1 MVVSTVGVKMAVPSK
16 YIQAVMKA
24 AKGRPKSTDWFR
36 EKIREFG
43 TPKTLDL
50 IRDGKRSTTPHFGR
64 LNMFFYSPKH
74 KDKLPYYDRFPLV
87 LPLERYR
94 GGFMGINMHY
104 LPIPLRTKLLDK
116 LYEFSSNDKF
126 DETTRLTA
134 TYNRVRNIPLVRP
147 TLHRYLYNFVESP
160 FRRIDADEFI
170 VAALLPVQRFK
181 KASDRKVWRDSRGMI

>member
-1 MVVSTVGVKMAVPSK
+1 MATEFIQKVLDETRGQERSVS
-16 YIQAVMKA
+16 
-24 AKGRPKSTDWFR
+24 WFR
-36 EKIREFG
+36 KKIREFG
-43 TPKTLDL
+43 APSSTELV
-50 IRDGKRSTTPHFGR
+50 REGKRSATPFFGR

-104 LPIPLRTKLLDK
+104 LPIPLRTSLLDK

-126 DETTRLTA
+126 DNTTRLTA
-134 TYNRVRNIPLVRP
+134 TYNRVRNIDLVRP

-170 VAALLPVQRFK
+170 VATLLPVQRFK

>member
-1 MVVSTVGVKMAVPSK
+1 MATEFIQKVLDETRGQERSVS
-16 YIQAVMKA
+16 
-24 AKGRPKSTDWFR
+24 WFR
-36 EKIREFG
+36 KKIREFG
-43 TPKTLDL
+43 APTSTELV
-50 IRDGKRSTTPHFGR
+50 REGKRSATPFFGR

-94 GGFMGINMHY
+94 GGFMGINMLY
-104 LPIPLRTKLLDK
+104 LPIPLRTRLLDK

-134 TYNRVRNIPLVRP
+134 TYNRVRNIPLVKP
-147 TLHRYLYNFVESP
+147 TLHRYLYDFLESP

>member
-1 MVVSTVGVKMAVPSK
+1 MATEFIQKVLDETRGQERSVS
-16 YIQAVMKA
+16 
-24 AKGRPKSTDWFR
+24 WFR
-36 EKIREFG
+36 KKIREFG
-43 TPKTLDL
+43 APTSTELV
-50 IRDGKRSTTPHFGR
+50 REGKRSSTPFFGR
-64 LNMFFYSPKH
+64 LNMFFYSPKY
-74 KDKLPYYDRFPLV
+74 KEKLPYYDRFPLV

-104 LPIPLRTKLLDK
+104 LPIPLRTRLLDK

-126 DETTRLTA
+126 DSTTELTA
-134 TYNRVRNIPLVRP
+134 TYNGVKNIPLVKP

-170 VAALLPVQRFK
+170 VATLLPVQRFK

>member
-1 MVVSTVGVKMAVPSK
+1 MATEFIQKVLDETRGQERSVS
-16 YIQAVMKA
+16 
-24 AKGRPKSTDWFR
+24 WFR
-36 EKIREFG
+36 KKIREFG
-43 TPKTLDL
+43 SPTSTELV
-50 IRDGKRSTTPHFGR
+50 REGKRSATPFFGR

-104 LPIPLRTKLLDK
+104 LPIPLRTILIDK

-134 TYNRVRNIPLVRP
+134 TYNRVRNIPLVKP
-147 TLHRYLYNFVESP
+147 TLHRYLYDFLESP

>member
-1 MVVSTVGVKMAVPSK
+1 MATEFIQKVLDETRGQERSVS
-16 YIQAVMKA
+16 
-24 AKGRPKSTDWFR
+24 WFR
-36 EKIREFG
+36 KKIREFG
-43 TPKTLDL
+43 APTSTELD
-50 IRDGKRSTTPHFGR
+50 REGKRSATPFFGR

-74 KDKLPYYDRFPLV
+74 KEKLPYYDRFPLV

-104 LPIPLRTKLLDK
+104 LPIPLRTSLLDK
-116 LYEFSSNDKF
+116 LYEFSSNNKF
-126 DETTRLTA
+126 DSTTRLTA
-134 TYNRVRNIPLVRP
+134 TYNRVRNIDLVRP

-170 VAALLPVQRFK
+170 VATLLPVQRFK

>member
-1 MVVSTVGVKMAVPSK
+1 MATEFIQRVLDETRGQERSVS
-16 YIQAVMKA
+16 
-24 AKGRPKSTDWFR
+24 WFR
-36 EKIREFG
+36 KKIKEFVAPTSIELVRE
-43 TPKTLDL
+43 
-50 IRDGKRSTTPHFGR
+50 GKRGVRPFAGR
-64 LNMFFYSPKH
+64 LNMFFYSPKY

-87 LPLERYR
+87 LPLERYS

-104 LPIPLRTKLLDK
+104 LPIPLRTRLLDK

-134 TYNRVRNIPLVRP
+134 TYNRVRNIPMVKP
-147 TLHRYLYNFVESP
+147 TLHKYLYNFVESP

-181 KASDRKVWRDSRGMI
+181 KATDRKVWRDSRGMI